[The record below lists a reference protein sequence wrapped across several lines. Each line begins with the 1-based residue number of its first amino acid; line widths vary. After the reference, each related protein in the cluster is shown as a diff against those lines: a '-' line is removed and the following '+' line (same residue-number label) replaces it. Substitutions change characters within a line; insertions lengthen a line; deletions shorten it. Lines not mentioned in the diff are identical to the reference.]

1 MIGDTAAIQ
10 YKAVVAEGR
19 SAQKEAT
26 KSRILE
32 VAKEHFE
39 RDGFELASIRDI
51 AEAAGVAAGTVL
63 LHFAD
68 KASLLHTALH
78 DDLEAAIARSLD
90 EPGADASLEPLLE
103 RSLLERLSAVARAF
117 YAYYEARPRLS
128 KVLLRESLL
137 AESPWKERFGE
148 QALRVTRH
156 VAGLVEQARTRGEL
170 DPKVN
175 PELLSMAFASFYYFV
190 LIGWVQNAIAAP
202 MPLFEAMMAQHL
214 TPYILT
220 PSAPSPSPSPS
231 PSTATATQA
240 IRRAGVSSHSPRR
253 RRK

>member
-1 MIGDTAAIQ
+1 MVGGEAAIQ
-10 YKAVVAEGR
+10 YKAGVADGR

-32 VAKEHFE
+32 AARHHFE
-39 RDGFELASIRDI
+39 RDGFAGASIRDI

-68 KASLLHTALH
+68 KASLLHAALH
-78 DDLEAAIARSLD
+78 DDLEEAIAGSLAAPS
-90 EPGADASLEPLLE
+90 EGPLL
-103 RSLLERLSAVARAF
+103 RRLCGVVRPF

-148 QALRVTRH
+148 QAMRVAHH
-156 VAGLVEQARTRGEL
+156 VAALVEQARASGEL

-175 PELLSMAFASFYYFV
+175 PELMATAFTSFYYFV
-190 LIGWVQNAIAAP
+190 LIGWVQQGIAAP
-202 MPLFEAMMAQHL
+202 LPVFEALMAQQL
-214 TPYILT
+214 APYT
-220 PSAPSPSPSPS
+220 AASPAKPSAP
-231 PSTATATQA
+231 ATTE
-240 IRRAGVSSHSPRR
+240 RR